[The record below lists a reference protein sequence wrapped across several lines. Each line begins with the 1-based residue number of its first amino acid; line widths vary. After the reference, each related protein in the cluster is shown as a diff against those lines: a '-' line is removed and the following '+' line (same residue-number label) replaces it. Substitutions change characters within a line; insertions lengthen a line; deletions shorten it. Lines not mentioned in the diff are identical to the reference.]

1 MISGAARAD
10 GEREMGDRFVVRGL
24 DDGDEIVAAE
34 HCVLGDHL
42 AAKSAISRAL
52 NVLKQWSSMAASG

>member
-1 MISGAARAD
+1 
-10 GEREMGDRFVVRGL
+10 MGDRFVVRGL

-52 NVLKQWSSMAASG
+52 NVLKQSSLRG